1 MCSESL
7 ISLQLEIKFEDNEGV
22 EHCEVIDVP
31 VQSNF
36 KVNLYIHNC
45 GKMTGKLEIKGGR
58 NVSVAVE

>member
-1 MCSESL
+1 LCSESL
-7 ISLQLEIKFEDNEGV
+7 IYLQLEINFEDNEGV

-45 GKMTGKLEIKGGR
+45 GKNDREIR
-58 NVSVAVE
+58 N